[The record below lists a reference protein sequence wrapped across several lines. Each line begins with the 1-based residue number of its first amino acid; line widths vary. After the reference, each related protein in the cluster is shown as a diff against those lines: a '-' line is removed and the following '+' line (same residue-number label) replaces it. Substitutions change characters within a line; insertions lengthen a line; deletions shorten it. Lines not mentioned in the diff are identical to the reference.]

1 VNFLLD
7 TNVVSEWVRPKP
19 DPNVVAWLA
28 ATTEDTVRLS
38 VITIAELERGIRLLP
53 DGARRERLERWLAGD
68 LLERFEGRLLDVTA
82 DVAREWGRI
91 SASARKAGR
100 PIGVVDAFFAAT
112 ARVGELTLV
121 TRNDAH
127 FRDTGVD
134 LLNPWLPA
142 GPKTRSHE

>member
-1 VNFLLD
+1 MNYLLD

-19 DPNVVAWLA
+19 DPRVVAWLA
-28 ATTEDTVRLS
+28 AANEDAVHLS
-38 VITIAELERGIRLLP
+38 VITIAELERGIELLP
-53 DGARRERLERWLAGD
+53 KGARRERLTRWVAGE
-68 LLERFEGRLLDVTA
+68 LLQRFEGRLLDVTA

-91 SASARKAGR
+91 SARAQKAGR

-127 FRDTGVD
+127 FLDAGIDV
-134 LLNPWLPA
+134 LNPW
-142 GPKTRSHE
+142 TM

>member
-1 VNFLLD
+1 MNFLLD

-19 DPNVVAWLA
+19 EPNVVAWLA
-28 ATTEDTVRLS
+28 AASEDTVHLS
-38 VITIAELERGIRLLP
+38 VITIAELERGIQLLP
-53 DGARRERLERWLAGD
+53 KGARRERLERWLNGD

-82 DVAREWGRI
+82 EVAREWGRI
-91 SASARKAGR
+91 SASAQQAGR

-127 FRDTGVD
+127 FRHIGIDV
-134 LLNPWLPA
+134 LNPWLP
-142 GPKTRSHE
+142 GR